1 MDAGE
6 EDFDCPNAA
15 GQARVICPGRGGE
28 ITLLIDQC
36 ELDVYVKSSL
46 TFSGMTK
53 EQAMAIEH
61 PIKIA
66 LGIHVG
72 ALPKNVIILGYARRL
87 SLGES
92 LRRLAVW
99 GGPQEYGGDHDV
111 TIDFKVAV
119 SEEDANQVEAD
130 LATPSPNALLK
141 TIAAVLYFHEDVV
154 QSFADAGGSIL
165 DVTLTINEVDVEDFS
180 STIAPTPAPT
190 PPRTTPN
197 STPSSM
203 DAPST
208 HEWKYEWSA
217 NSSSVQAAVQSPVG
231 KTPTTLSTSHL
242 SLLLAV
248 IAVIGLILVLVI
260 YRCLGLQCPCCS
272 PKPATFAPHSA
283 GKVPEGDRTWAKPS
297 PQKVKIICVHP

>member
-1 MDAGE
+1 M
-6 EDFDCPNAA
+6 
-15 GQARVICPGRGGE
+15 
-28 ITLLIDQC
+28 
-36 ELDVYVKSSL
+36 
-46 TFSGMTK
+46 
-53 EQAMAIEH
+53 
-61 PIKIA
+61 
-66 LGIHVG
+66 
-72 ALPKNVIILGYARRL
+72 
-87 SLGES
+87 
-92 LRRLAVW
+92 W

-165 DVTLTINEVDVEDFS
+165 DVTLTVNEVDVEDFS

-197 STPSSM
+197 PTPSSM

-231 KTPTTLSTSHL
+231 RTPTTLSTSHL
-242 SLLLAV
+242 LLLLAV

-297 PQKVKIICVHP
+297 PQKIKIICVHP